1 MNNRKAF
8 TLIEL
13 LVVIAIIGILA
24 SMLLPALARAKAKA
38 NRVKCTNNLG
48 TINKALNDFA
58 NDTENDHRYP
68 WNCLDNAKA
77 EHFGAGDSQS
87 LGNILAVA
95 AVKNSLAGA
104 KPLLSPCDPGRAQ
117 ANEKAAGA
125 WGGYTAKNDGI
136 PADAISY
143 VLIDGADALRA
154 TTILAT
160 SRNLSGCDLAG
171 AKWVGADTDSDNDAA
186 MAGLTAGQG
195 QLTTTD
201 GGTRQSNNADI
212 GAGGLLITAHTSAK
226 GGISKET
233 ATTGAIGCGGGL
245 PAGAVEQAD
254 GSVLLLDMEDG
265 TYGGWTAKGDAWEP
279 APQKGGNGA
288 NGRIGEWWAQ
298 GYNMGS
304 IAGARHCD
312 AREGTVT
319 SPAFKLTHRY
329 VKVRLG
335 GGNNNNQGFEVL
347 DKDGKRIAQS
357 NGMRKNWGMGD
368 KSFDLNAHKGKTIQL
383 RAYDNGP
390 TGGWTW
396 ISFDHVQLRD

>member
-1 MNNRKAF
+1 
-8 TLIEL
+8 
-13 LVVIAIIGILA
+13 VIAIIGILA

-38 NRVKCTNNLG
+38 NRVKCTGNLG

-58 NDTENDHRYP
+58 NDNENDQRYP
-68 WNCLDNAKA
+68 WNCLDVQEAN
-77 EHFGAGDSQS
+77 HFGANSDDIQS
-87 LGNILAVA
+87 LGKILAVP
-95 AVKNSLAGA
+95 AVKLGLGDGKA
-104 KPLLSPCDPGRAQ
+104 LLSPCDPGRAQ
-117 ANEKAAGA
+117 ANEVARGVWNTFKPTG
-125 WGGYTAKNDGI
+125 DGV
-136 PADAISY
+136 PADAVSY
-143 VLIDGADALRA
+143 VLIDGADALRPQ
-154 TTILAT
+154 TILAT
-160 SRNLSGCDLAG
+160 TRNLSGCELAG
-171 AKWVGADTDSDNDAA
+171 ATWLGADTSPDDDAT

-212 GAGGLLITAHTSAK
+212 GSGGLLITAHTSAK
-226 GGISKET
+226 GGISKK
-233 ATTGAIGCGGGL
+233 ASTTGVIGCGGGL

-265 TYGGWTAKGDAWEP
+265 TYGSWTAKGDAWEP

-329 VKVRLG
+329 VKARVG
-335 GGNNNNQGFEVL
+335 GGNNPNQSFEVI
-347 DKDGKRIAQS
+347 DKDGNKLAGTTS
-357 NGMRKNWGMGD
+357 GLNKKWGMGD
-368 KSFDLNAHKGKTIQL
+368 ASLDLNAHQGKTVQI
-383 RAYDNGP
+383 RVRDSS
-390 TGGWTW
+390 TGGWAW
-396 ISFDHVQLRD
+396 MSFDHVVLSN